1 MKYQLKLKNT
11 GEAVSLVDDST
22 FGLEEAKNYFT
33 RVKQLDEK
41 SFEEL
46 YEVVRVKEKSSHLNY
61 KWWHEEPKT
70 LDEI

>member
-1 MKYQLKLKNT
+1 MENFEKLKDN
-11 GEAVSLVDDST
+11 VYN
-22 FGLEEAKNYFT
+22 FGLEEARNYFT

-41 SFEEL
+41 SFEQL
-46 YEVVRVKEKSSHLNY
+46 YVVEKVVEKSSQLKY

>member
-1 MKYQLKLKNT
+1 MKNT
-11 GEAVSLVDDST
+11 GEAVSLVDDSN
-22 FGLEEAKNYFT
+22 FGLEEAKNYFA

-41 SFEEL
+41 SFEQL
-46 YEVVRVKEKSSHLNY
+46 YVVEKVIEKSSQLKY